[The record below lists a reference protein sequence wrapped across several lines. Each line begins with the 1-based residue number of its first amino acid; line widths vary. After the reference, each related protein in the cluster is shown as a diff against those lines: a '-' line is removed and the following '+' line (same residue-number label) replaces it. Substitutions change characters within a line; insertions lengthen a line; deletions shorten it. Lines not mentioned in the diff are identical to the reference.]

1 MAGALCAAGKAVC
14 AVAVVAGPHSSSPSV
29 VRHAPHPHAYSAC
42 VGSARS
48 RAACL
53 PAARPVRAQPCSTRR
68 SADHWPPG
76 DQATSPPPMSRLRGS
91 HEACWLLSQ
100 GHSPLIMGGPS
111 AHRPTVPT
119 VHDRSAT
126 VVAAFLVPST
136 HCPRLLSVPLPPVP
150 DQGPGCSRSTLITP
164 FPPTTTHLSPSRPA
178 TLSHQSSAFC
188 TPLLSSSLPLTPITG
203 PLLNLNSQSPRR
215 HKHRDQHCAAES
227 PGSELT
233 GALATRPPLSN
244 TLASLPQESRS
255 VLHTAQPTSLPRLP
269 LIGASGTESTES

>member
-1 MAGALCAAGKAVC
+1 MC

-111 AHRPTVPT
+111 AHRPTV
-119 VHDRSAT
+119 HDRSAT
-126 VVAAFLVPST
+126 VVPAFLVPST
-136 HCPRLLSVPLPPVP
+136 HCAHLLSVPPSPPFRTKARAALVRPSSSSPPSHPPPLTSLQLVLPP
-150 DQGPGCSRSTLITP
+150 L
-164 FPPTTTHLSPSRPA
+164 
-178 TLSHQSSAFC
+178 HQSSTFC
-188 TPLLSSSLPLTPITG
+188 TPLLSSSLPLTPIIWLS
-203 PLLNLNSQSPRR
+203 LLALNSNSQDDKAPR
-215 HKHRDQHCAAES
+215 
-227 PGSELT
+227 P
-233 GALATRPPLSN
+233 ALCCRITWL
-244 TLASLPQESRS
+244 
-255 VLHTAQPTSLPRLP
+255 
-269 LIGASGTESTES
+269 